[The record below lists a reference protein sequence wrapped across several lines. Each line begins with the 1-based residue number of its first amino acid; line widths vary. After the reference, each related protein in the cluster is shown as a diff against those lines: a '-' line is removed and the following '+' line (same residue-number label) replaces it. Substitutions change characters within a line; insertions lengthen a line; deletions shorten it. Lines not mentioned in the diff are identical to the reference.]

1 MIRLFN
7 RKPGAM
13 LRASCCITLP
23 PSRCEEKSVGSPMVA
38 LAASTFVAEHSP
50 MSIYALA
57 IHGGAGTIAA
67 ERMTASREK
76 AYREALERSL
86 RSGHAILQDG
96 GSALDAV
103 QAAVQVLE
111 DTPLFNAGRGAV
123 FNADGQHEMDASLM
137 NGRDLRAG
145 AVAGVQNVKNPVVL
159 ARRVMEHSDHVL
171 ISGNGAFEF
180 AHKQK
185 VVLEDDQY
193 FFDEFRYQQWKEA
206 VGSGGMR
213 LDHSEGDRKFGTV
226 GAVALD
232 RHGDLAAATSTGGM
246 TNKRWQRIG
255 DSPIIGAGTYANNES
270 CAVSCTGHG
279 ESFIRAVAAHDVHAL
294 MAYKGI
300 SLAEAVR
307 VVVHE
312 KLPPLDGD
320 GGLIAVD
327 RAGNV
332 VLDFNCSGMYR
343 GHAGTDGVFHT
354 AIFR

>member
-1 MIRLFN
+1 MSTF
-7 RKPGAM
+7 
-13 LRASCCITLP
+13 
-23 PSRCEEKSVGSPMVA
+23 A
-38 LAASTFVAEHSP
+38 LAV
-50 MSIYALA
+50 
-57 IHGGAGTIAA
+57 HGGAGTIAP
-67 ERMTASREK
+67 ELMTPAREK
-76 AYREALERSL
+76 GYRDALELAL
-86 RSGHAILQDG
+86 RRGHAVLAEG

-103 QAAVQVLE
+103 EAAVRVLE
-111 DTPLFNAGRGAV
+111 DSPHFNAGRGSV

-137 NGRDLRAG
+137 NGSDLRAG
-145 AVAGVQNVKNPVVL
+145 AVAGVQNVKNPVTL
-159 ARRVMEHSDHVL
+159 ARRVMDNSNHVL

-185 VVLEDDQY
+185 VELEDDQY
-193 FFDEFRYQQWKEA
+193 FFDEFRYQQWKET
-206 VGSGGMR
+206 VGTDVFQ
-213 LDHSEGDRKFGTV
+213 LDHSDKEKKFGTV
-226 GAVALD
+226 GAVARD
-232 RHGDLAAATSTGGM
+232 VQGHLAAATSTGGM
-246 TNKRWQRIG
+246 TNKKWQRIG
-255 DSPIIGAGTYANNES
+255 DSPIIGAGTYANDAS

-294 MAYKGI
+294 MLYKGL

-327 RAGNV
+327 HQGNL

-343 GHAGTDGVFHT
+343 GHVGGDGVFHT